1 MVKSSRTITLDSEIW
16 LKIEDFAKKNNLKI
30 NEAIEKLIIKGLEKR

>member
-30 NEAIEKLIIKGLEKR
+30 SEAIEKLIVKGLEKR